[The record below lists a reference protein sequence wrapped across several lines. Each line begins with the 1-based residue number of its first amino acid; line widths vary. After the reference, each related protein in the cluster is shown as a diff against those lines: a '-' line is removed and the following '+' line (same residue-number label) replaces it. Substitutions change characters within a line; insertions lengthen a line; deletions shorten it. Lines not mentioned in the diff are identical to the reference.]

1 MIGCWVWRKRSV
13 GLREESLDEYLH
25 WLSLKFSKLV
35 FPSKLVLPMLLRE
48 CVLWR
53 NEIEKPVFLPALL
66 WNGVGRIG
74 VSSKESHFHYLC
86 EWRSVGQ
93 IIPNSEQKNHYAF
106 AF

>member
-1 MIGCWVWRKRSV
+1 MIGWWVWRKRSRSV
-13 GLREESLDEYLH
+13 GLREESLNEYLH

-66 WNGVGRIG
+66 WNGGVGLVFLVRKATFII
-74 VSSKESHFHYLC
+74 
-86 EWRSVGQ
+86 SVNGGQ
-93 IIPNSEQKNHYAF
+93 WDR
-106 AF
+106 